1 MKQEFSG
8 GGLRLTVSHDEV
20 WVLELGM
27 SALILPCTPRSV
39 MPAHGTS
46 ELSYITGHRN
56 HLKVLFDR
64 QVMPGKFLSFGVSG
78 AVAEAD
84 LG

>member
-46 ELSYITGHRN
+46 ELSSIKQEGGLRILVPSLMESTGS
-56 HLKVLFDR
+56 
-64 QVMPGKFLSFGVSG
+64 Q
-78 AVAEAD
+78 
-84 LG
+84 

>member
-1 MKQEFSG
+1 MSLEFREES
-8 GGLRLTVSHDEV
+8 LV
-20 WVLELGM
+20 
-27 SALILPCTPRSV
+27 CRSV
-39 MPAHGTS
+39 SITAMHHSIVAFLTGFKDLHRGADVRCF
-46 ELSYITGHRN
+46 LHITGHRN